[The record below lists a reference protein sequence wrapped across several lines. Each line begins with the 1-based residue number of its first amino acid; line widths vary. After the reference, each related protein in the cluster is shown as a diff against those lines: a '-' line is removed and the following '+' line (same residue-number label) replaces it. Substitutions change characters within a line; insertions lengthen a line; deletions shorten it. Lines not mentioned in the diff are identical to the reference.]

1 MWFFFSN
8 QTGSL
13 RFCWILILPFK
24 NWIFKVLFGK
34 SNLSTLFTNQLS
46 EAMRDVNS
54 MNGRD
59 VRIHHSPFVEL
70 ETDMDVSENNG
81 TPKTSILIGFS
92 KINHPFWGTPIFQK
106 PPDIQWNRDSNQS
119 VQCIIYPDR
128 AALCG
133 TKCAHEPTLLI
144 SRSSRM

>member
-1 MWFFFSN
+1 MGILGVGLVVFFLVDDLNFNILSLEDGVLVHWNVFFFFSN

-106 PPDIQWNRDSNQS
+106 PPDIQ
-119 VQCIIYPDR
+119 
-128 AALCG
+128 
-133 TKCAHEPTLLI
+133 
-144 SRSSRM
+144 